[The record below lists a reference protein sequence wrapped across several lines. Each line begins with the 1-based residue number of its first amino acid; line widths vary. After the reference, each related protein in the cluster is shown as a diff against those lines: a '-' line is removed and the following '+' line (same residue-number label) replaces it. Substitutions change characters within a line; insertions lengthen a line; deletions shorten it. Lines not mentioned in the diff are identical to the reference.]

1 VIDGLELSTE
11 IFNFLSNLNL
21 PGWLSVVYSVAK
33 GHKRSREMIKLL
45 DKLLQKVTLD
55 DIRKEAICKD
65 SQQYILRRLESN
77 QNLRSAVN
85 RDNAEFLSQ
94 LHIKASGCFLYLEVV
109 LDGIASGLLALRQV
123 RDIPGT
129 LSGLWLWLIQLLFA
143 KKDFGKVRSILE
155 ILAASGSP
163 MNTKTLAE
171 TAKLMRPSTD
181 EADVEKRLQLLKP
194 LIFKDSSG
202 WKPIHSSF
210 LAWCQDVKYS
220 TSKFLCDVTKGH
232 LALST
237 YYAVQCSQMR
247 TQTDIQDSTKYKR
260 LTEHLLEHV
269 RHTKFTEAELTL
281 LLVSVGQEREVISWL
296 QMLTDNSLQDS
307 ECRPGSILELLMQ

>member
-1 VIDGLELSTE
+1 
-11 IFNFLSNLNL
+11 
-21 PGWLSVVYSVAK
+21 
-33 GHKRSREMIKLL
+33 MIKLL

-143 KKDFGKVRSILE
+143 KKAGVQIRFLTNSV
-155 ILAASGSP
+155 
-163 MNTKTLAE
+163 KTE
-171 TAKLMRPSTD
+171 N
-181 EADVEKRLQLLKP
+181 EGLKP
-194 LIFKDSSG
+194 VSA
-202 WKPIHSSF
+202 SF
-210 LAWCQDVKYS
+210 Q
-220 TSKFLCDVTKGH
+220 
-232 LALST
+232 
-237 YYAVQCSQMR
+237 
-247 TQTDIQDSTKYKR
+247 
-260 LTEHLLEHV
+260 
-269 RHTKFTEAELTL
+269 RH
-281 LLVSVGQEREVISWL
+281 
-296 QMLTDNSLQDS
+296 
-307 ECRPGSILELLMQ
+307 

>member
-1 VIDGLELSTE
+1 MIDGLELSSE
-11 IFNFLSNLNL
+11 IFNFLANLNL
-21 PGWLSVVYSVAK
+21 PSWLVAVYSVAK

-77 QNLRSAVN
+77 QNLRGAVN

-94 LHIKASGCFLYLEVV
+94 LHIKANGCFLYLEVV

-129 LSGLWLWLIQLLFA
+129 LSGLWLFLIQLLFA
-143 KKDFGKVRSILE
+143 KKDFAKVRSILE

-171 TAKLMRPSTD
+171 TAKLIKPATD
-181 EADVEKRLQLLKP
+181 ETDVEKRLALLSP
-194 LIFKDSSG
+194 LLFKDSCG
-202 WKPIHSSF
+202 WKPIHCSF
-210 LAWCQDVKYS
+210 LGWCQDVKYS

-237 YYAVQCSQMR
+237 FYAVQCAQMR
-247 TQTDIQDSTKYKR
+247 TQKKSPKKR
-260 LTEHLLEHV
+260 AI
-269 RHTKFTEAELTL
+269 RRFSKF
-281 LLVSVGQEREVISWL
+281 
-296 QMLTDNSLQDS
+296 
-307 ECRPGSILELLMQ
+307 